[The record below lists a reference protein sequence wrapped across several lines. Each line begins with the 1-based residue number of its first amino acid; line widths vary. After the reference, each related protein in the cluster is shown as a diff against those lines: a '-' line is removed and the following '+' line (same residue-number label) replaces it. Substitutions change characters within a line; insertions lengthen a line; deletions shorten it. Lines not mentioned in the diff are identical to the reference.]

1 MRVAV
6 VDIGTNSTRLLL
18 ADVDPRTGA
27 ITEFERRSEVT
38 RLGVGVD
45 RTGRLS
51 DEGMDRVFAVLDAY
65 AGAIEAHGGAERRI
79 AVLTSAVRD
88 ADNGPAFAAR
98 VRESYDFDARTVQGD
113 EEARL
118 SFRGAVSGRADAGRT
133 IVVLDIGGGSTE
145 FIVGRGGEVG
155 FHVSTQAGVVR
166 QSERHL
172 RHDPPH
178 ANERAALA
186 VEVRELFAAAVPPE
200 VRASAEVMVAV
211 AGTATSMASIDQ
223 APHVYDPQKVHG
235 YLVTLERCRE
245 IRDRLAAL
253 TNEQRRHV
261 PGLHPDRAPT
271 IVAGSIL
278 LVEALRAFGLPAAEV
293 SEHDILYGVAL
304 EAAARTGG

>member
-6 VDIGTNSTRLLL
+6 IDIGTNSTRLLL
-18 ADVDPRTGA
+18 AEVDPHTGA
-27 ITEFERRSEVT
+27 LTELERRSEVT

-51 DEGMDRVFAVLDAY
+51 DAGIDRVVAVLDAY
-65 AGAIEAHGGAERRI
+65 AAAIEAHGGAERRI

-98 VRESYDFDARTVQGD
+98 VREAYDLDARTLRGD

-118 SFRGAVSGRADAGRT
+118 SFLGAVSGRADAGRT

-145 FIVGRGGEVG
+145 FIVGHDGAVG

-172 RHDPPH
+172 LHDPPQ
-178 ANERAALA
+178 AGEQAALA
-186 VEVRELFAAAVPPE
+186 AEVRELFTAAVPPE
-200 VRASAEVMVAV
+200 VRASAEAMVAV

-223 APHVYDPQKVHG
+223 ALPVYDPRKVHG
-235 YLVTLERCRE
+235 HLVTLERCEE

-253 TNEQRRHV
+253 TDEQRRRV

-278 LVEALRAFGLPAAEV
+278 LVEALRAFGLEAAEV
-293 SEHDILYGVAL
+293 SEHDILHGVAL
-304 EAAARTGG
+304 EAAARNGV